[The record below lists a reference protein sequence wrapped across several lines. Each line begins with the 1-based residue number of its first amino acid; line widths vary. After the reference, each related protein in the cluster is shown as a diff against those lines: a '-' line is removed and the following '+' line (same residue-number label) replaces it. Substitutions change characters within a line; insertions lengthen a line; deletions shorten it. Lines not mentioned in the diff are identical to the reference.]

1 MKHIPEYLDELIS
14 QIREK
19 RDPLRQK
26 IMHGMTS
33 ELDSD
38 LGKELSRNWFPAID
52 VGAPDKEV
60 VAVDGSRGIRP
71 FASGTI
77 FYVARALAIYRGD
90 SFRTLEVDAFLSKG
104 KSTDIEVF
112 VNRRMEW
119 LEFKA
124 AIKAIEDGNLSNV
137 IVLIDGSLFGRL
149 THLPRDQPAEGM
161 RSFMIDYF
169 ETYYQLLDLCRKRRI
184 LLLGVSKDSR
194 SSFLRNFLLDKI
206 LENELN
212 HLDIPLSAKLELNR
226 VFHEVF
232 EAPAEAFEAFRKLK
246 NIYDSKLHKVE
257 QILWEAFAART
268 DHQLIRTYIDQPGHT
283 IPIEL
288 SVSRRT
294 SALIQE
300 LKTKPGGY
308 VSKHFKE
315 SLLEAPSPEQFRNR
329 ASETLSK
336 IPGFPC
342 MVSFHVL
349 LDRRDTPVRID
360 TPSWS
365 LNRETTI
372 SELVGGRA
380 VLLNVN
386 SIVSLLLKGYA
397 GLKDYN
403 IWLKRVDEKVRLS
416 NDIVDTIYSSALEKH
431 LNLTIIHTRGY
442 RRVKYP

>member
-1 MKHIPEYLDELIS
+1 MIS

-26 IMHGMTS
+26 IMQGRTS
-33 ELDSD
+33 ELDAD
-38 LGKELSRNWFPAID
+38 LGEALRRNWFPVVD

-71 FASGTI
+71 FASGAI
-77 FYVARALAIYRGD
+77 FYVARALAIYRGAC
-90 SFRTLEVDAFLSKG
+90 FRTLEVEAFLSKG
-104 KSTDIEVF
+104 KSTDIQVF
-112 VNRRMEW
+112 VNRKMEW

-124 AIKAIEDGNLSNV
+124 AIKAIEEGNLSNV

-149 THLPRDQPAEGM
+149 AHLPRDQPAEGM
-161 RSFMIDYF
+161 RSFMIEYF

-194 SSFLRNFLLDKI
+194 SSFLRNFLLGKI
-206 LENELN
+206 LENELD
-212 HLDIPLSAKLELNR
+212 HLDIPSSVKFELR
-226 VFHEVF
+226 HLFEDVF
-232 EAPAEAFEAFRKLK
+232 ESPTEAFEAFRKLK
-246 NIYDSKLHKVE
+246 KTYDSQLHKVE

-288 SVSRRT
+288 SVSRRAST
-294 SALIQE
+294 LIQE
-300 LKTKPGGY
+300 LKTKPGSY

-315 SLLEAPSPEQFRNR
+315 SLLEAPSPDQFRSR

-336 IPGFPC
+336 IPDFPC

-360 TPSWS
+360 TPSWNF
-365 LNRETTI
+365 NRETTI
-372 SELVGGRA
+372 SELVGGRD

-386 SIVSLLLKGYA
+386 AIVSLLLKGYG

-416 NDIVDTIYSSALEKH
+416 NNVVDTIYSSALEKH
-431 LNLTIIHTRGY
+431 LDFTIIHTRGY

>member
-1 MKHIPEYLDELIS
+1 LDDLIS

-26 IMHGMTS
+26 IMQGRTS
-33 ELDSD
+33 ELDAD
-38 LGKELSRNWFPAID
+38 LGEALRRNWFPVVD
-52 VGAPDKEV
+52 VGAPDMEV

-71 FASGTI
+71 FASGAI
-77 FYVARALAIYRGD
+77 FYGARALAIHGKQT
-90 SFRTLEVDAFLSKG
+90 FRTLEVEAFLSKG
-104 KSTDIEVF
+104 KSTDIQVF
-112 VNRRMEW
+112 VNRKMEW

-124 AIKAIEDGNLSNV
+124 AVKAIEEGNLSKV

-149 THLPRDQPAEGM
+149 AHLPRDQPAEGM
-161 RSFMIDYF
+161 RAFMVEYF
-169 ETYYQLLDLCRKRRI
+169 ETYYRLLNLCRERDI

-194 SSFLRNFLLDKI
+194 SSFLRNFLLGKI
-206 LENELN
+206 LENELD
-212 HLDIPLSAKLELNR
+212 HLDIPQSAKLELR
-226 VFHEVF
+226 RLFEDVF
-232 EAPAEAFEAFRKLK
+232 ESPTEAFEAFRKQK
-246 NIYDSKLHKVE
+246 KTYDLKLHKVE

-294 SALIQE
+294 STLIRE
-300 LKTKPGGY
+300 LKTKPESY
-308 VSKHFKE
+308 VLKHFKE
-315 SLLEAPSPEQFRNR
+315 SLLEAPSPEQFRSR

-336 IPGFPC
+336 IPDFPC

-360 TPSWS
+360 TPSWNF
-365 LNRETTI
+365 NRETTI
-372 SELVGGRA
+372 SDLVGGRE

-386 SIVSLLLKGYA
+386 AIVSLLLKGYG

-416 NDIVDTIYSSALEKH
+416 NDVVDTIYSSALEKY
-431 LNLTIIHTRGY
+431 LDFTIIHTRGY